1 MRVWMM
7 VMGIFVV
14 VIVVVHAGYHAF
26 VYTIMRNVNA
36 NAMFSSSFFPL
47 PL

>member
-14 VIVVVHAGYHAF
+14 VIVVVHA
-26 VYTIMRNVNA
+26 YTIMRNVNA